1 MSEEDD
7 KNVTNVTN
15 VYISDS
21 VISKSSILGGKKEPE
36 EEIKEKPEEEIKEPR
51 SWSATFGF
59 GLLMGAADAVPGVSG
74 GTIAL
79 IIGIYQKLISSIS
92 TCLDFVKDKFPSHSK
107 SEFYSTFNFLFPLGC
122 GMLCSYYVVTKILV
136 GPDDSPGLLRQDST
150 GPYIFS
156 FFFGLVLFSIREPWR
171 YVTTPELKHYV
182 LAVVGVLM
190 VFIYTSFTLE
200 SDSDSKVMLIVGGMF
215 ALTAM
220 LLPGVSG
227 ALVLLTL
234 GQYNSIASSFHGGG
248 LEPLMYLILGG
259 IIGLFTFVPVM
270 KYMIDQYLG
279 NTMAM
284 LAGLMCGSLITL
296 WPWKE
301 SYDGEGLSPNLYLQ
315 VLEDFTIVSIFLTF
329 LFFGG
334 GIAASYGLKQFEVRN
349 GS

>member
-1 MSEEDD
+1 MSE
-7 KNVTNVTN
+7 KNEP
-15 VYISDS
+15 
-21 VISKSSILGGKKEPE
+21 KSWPT
-36 EEIKEKPEEEIKEPR
+36 
-51 SWSATFGF
+51 TFGF

-92 TCLDFVKDKFPSHSK
+92 TCLDFVKDKFPSHSR

-349 GS
+349 WS

>member
-1 MSEEDD
+1 MDEEDKLD
-7 KNVTNVTN
+7 TPM
-15 VYISDS
+15 S
-21 VISKSSILGGKKEPE
+21 
-36 EEIKEKPEEEIKEPR
+36 
-51 SWSATFGF
+51 TFGF

-79 IIGIYQKLISSIS
+79 IIGIYQKLISSILTS
-92 TCLDFVKDKFPSHSK
+92 LDFVKDKFPSHSR
-107 SEFYSTFNFLFPLGC
+107 SEFYSTLNFLFPLGC

-171 YVTTPELKHYV
+171 YVATPEFKHYL
-182 LAVVGVLM
+182 LAVAGVLV
-190 VFIYTSFTLE
+190 VFIYTSINLE
-200 SDSDSKVMLIVGGMF
+200 SDSDSKVMLIVGGMLS
-215 ALTAM
+215 LTAM

-234 GQYNSIASSFHGGG
+234 GQYNSIASSFHGGD
-248 LEPLMYLILGG
+248 LEPLTYLILGG

-296 WPWKE
+296 WPWKVD
-301 SYDGEGLSPNLYLQ
+301 YGGEGLSPNLYLQ
-315 VLEDFTIVSIFLTF
+315 VLEYSSVSIFLTF

-334 GIAASYGLKQFEVRN
+334 GIAASYGLKQLEAQDR
-349 GS
+349 S

>member
-1 MSEEDD
+1 MEIRMSE
-7 KNVTNVTN
+7 
-15 VYISDS
+15 
-21 VISKSSILGGKKEPE
+21 KSEP
-36 EEIKEKPEEEIKEPR
+36 K
-51 SWSATFGF
+51 SWQEAFGF

-79 IIGIYQKLISSIS
+79 ILGIYQKLISSIS
-92 TCLDFVKDKFPSHSK
+92 TGLDFAKDKFPLHSR
-107 SEFYSTFNFLFPLGC
+107 SEFYSAFNFLFPLGC
-122 GMLCSYYVVTKILV
+122 GMLCSYYAVTKILV

-171 YVTTPELKHYV
+171 YVSNSELKHYI
-182 LAVVGVLM
+182 LAAVGVLI

-200 SDSDSKVMLIVGGMF
+200 SVSNSKVMLIVGGML

-234 GQYNSIASSFHGGG
+234 GQYNSIAGSFHGGD

-259 IIGLFTFVPVM
+259 VVGLFTFVPVM
-270 KYMIDQYLG
+270 KYMLDQYLD
-279 NTMAM
+279 NTMST

-301 SYDGEGLSPNLYLQ
+301 SYNGEGLSPNLYLQ
-315 VLEDFTIVSIFLTF
+315 VLEDFTFASIFLTF

-334 GIAASYGLKQFEVRN
+334 GIAASYGLKQLEVQN
-349 GS
+349 SS

>member
-1 MSEEDD
+1 MSE
-7 KNVTNVTN
+7 KNEP
-15 VYISDS
+15 
-21 VISKSSILGGKKEPE
+21 KSWPT
-36 EEIKEKPEEEIKEPR
+36 
-51 SWSATFGF
+51 TFGF

-92 TCLDFVKDKFPSHSK
+92 TCLDFVKDKFPSHSR

-315 VLEDFTIVSIFLTF
+315 VLEDFTIASIFLTF

-349 GS
+349 WS

>member
-1 MSEEDD
+1 MSE
-7 KNVTNVTN
+7 KNEP
-15 VYISDS
+15 
-21 VISKSSILGGKKEPE
+21 KSWPT
-36 EEIKEKPEEEIKEPR
+36 
-51 SWSATFGF
+51 TFGF

-92 TCLDFVKDKFPSHSK
+92 TCLDFVKDKFPSHSR

-270 KYMIDQYLG
+270 KYMIDQYLD

-315 VLEDFTIVSIFLTF
+315 VLEDLPIVSIFLTF

-349 GS
+349 WS

>member
-1 MSEEDD
+1 MSE
-7 KNVTNVTN
+7 KNEP
-15 VYISDS
+15 
-21 VISKSSILGGKKEPE
+21 KSWPT
-36 EEIKEKPEEEIKEPR
+36 
-51 SWSATFGF
+51 TFGF

-92 TCLDFVKDKFPSHSK
+92 TCLDFVKDKFPSHSR

-270 KYMIDQYLG
+270 KYMIDQYLD

-315 VLEDFTIVSIFLTF
+315 VLEDFTFASIFLTF

-334 GIAASYGLKQFEVRN
+334 GIAASYGLKQFESKNR
-349 GS
+349 S

>member
-270 KYMIDQYLG
+270 KYMIDQYLD

-315 VLEDFTIVSIFLTF
+315 VLEDFTFASIFLTF

-334 GIAASYGLKQFEVRN
+334 GIAASYGLKQFEVQN
-349 GS
+349 WS

>member
-1 MSEEDD
+1 MSE
-7 KNVTNVTN
+7 KNEP
-15 VYISDS
+15 
-21 VISKSSILGGKKEPE
+21 KSWPT
-36 EEIKEKPEEEIKEPR
+36 
-51 SWSATFGF
+51 TFGF

-92 TCLDFVKDKFPSHSK
+92 TCLDFVKDKFPSHSR
-107 SEFYSTFNFLFPLGC
+107 SELYSTFNFLFPLGC

-334 GIAASYGLKQFEVRN
+334 GIAASYGLKQLEVRN
-349 GS
+349 WS

>member
-1 MSEEDD
+1 MSE
-7 KNVTNVTN
+7 KNEP
-15 VYISDS
+15 
-21 VISKSSILGGKKEPE
+21 KSWPT
-36 EEIKEKPEEEIKEPR
+36 
-51 SWSATFGF
+51 TFGF

-92 TCLDFVKDKFPSHSK
+92 TCLDFVKDKFPSHSR

-215 ALTAM
+215 AFTAM

-270 KYMIDQYLG
+270 KYMIDQYLD

-284 LAGLMCGSLITL
+284 LSGLMCGSLITL

-301 SYDGEGLSPNLYLQ
+301 NYDGEGLSPNLYLQ
-315 VLEDFTIVSIFLTF
+315 VLEDLPIVSIFLTF

-349 GS
+349 WS

>member
-1 MSEEDD
+1 MSE
-7 KNVTNVTN
+7 KNEP
-15 VYISDS
+15 
-21 VISKSSILGGKKEPE
+21 KS
-36 EEIKEKPEEEIKEPR
+36 
-51 SWSATFGF
+51 WTTTFGF

-92 TCLDFVKDKFPSHSK
+92 TCLDFVKDKFPSHSR

-215 ALTAM
+215 AFTAM

-270 KYMIDQYLG
+270 KYMIDQYLD

-315 VLEDFTIVSIFLTF
+315 VLEDLPIVSIFLTF

-334 GIAASYGLKQFEVRN
+334 GIAASYGLKQFESQNR
-349 GS
+349 S

>member
-1 MSEEDD
+1 MSE
-7 KNVTNVTN
+7 KNEP
-15 VYISDS
+15 
-21 VISKSSILGGKKEPE
+21 KSWPT
-36 EEIKEKPEEEIKEPR
+36 
-51 SWSATFGF
+51 TFGF

-215 ALTAM
+215 AFTAM

-270 KYMIDQYLG
+270 KYMIDQYLD

-315 VLEDFTIVSIFLTF
+315 VLEDFTFASIFLTF

-334 GIAASYGLKQFEVRN
+334 GIAASYGLKQFESQNR
-349 GS
+349 S

>member
-1 MSEEDD
+1 MSE
-7 KNVTNVTN
+7 KN
-15 VYISDS
+15 
-21 VISKSSILGGKKEPE
+21 EPE
-36 EEIKEKPEEEIKEPR
+36 
-51 SWSATFGF
+51 SWPTTFGF

-92 TCLDFVKDKFPSHSK
+92 TCLVFVKDKFPSHSR

-182 LAVVGVLM
+182 LAVVGVLI

-270 KYMIDQYLG
+270 KYMIDQYLD

-284 LAGLMCGSLITL
+284 LSGLMCGSLITL

-301 SYDGEGLSPNLYLQ
+301 DYGGDWLSPNLYLQ
-315 VLEDFTIVSIFLTF
+315 ILEDFTFASIFVTF

-334 GIAASYGLKQFEVRN
+334 GIAASYGLKQFEVQN

>member
-1 MSEEDD
+1 MEIRMSE
-7 KNVTNVTN
+7 KNEP
-15 VYISDS
+15 
-21 VISKSSILGGKKEPE
+21 KSWPT
-36 EEIKEKPEEEIKEPR
+36 
-51 SWSATFGF
+51 TFGF

-92 TCLDFVKDKFPSHSK
+92 TCLDFVKDKFPSHSR
-107 SEFYSTFNFLFPLGC
+107 SEFFSTFNFLFPLGC

-171 YVTTPELKHYV
+171 YVTTPEPKHYV

-270 KYMIDQYLG
+270 KYMIDQYLD

-284 LAGLMCGSLITL
+284 LSGLMCGSLITL

-315 VLEDFTIVSIFLTF
+315 VLEDFTFASIFLTF

-334 GIAASYGLKQFEVRN
+334 GIAASYGLKQFESQNR
-349 GS
+349 S

>member
-1 MSEEDD
+1 MSE
-7 KNVTNVTN
+7 KNEP
-15 VYISDS
+15 
-21 VISKSSILGGKKEPE
+21 KSWPT
-36 EEIKEKPEEEIKEPR
+36 
-51 SWSATFGF
+51 TFGF

-92 TCLDFVKDKFPSHSK
+92 TCLDFVKDKFPSHSR
-107 SEFYSTFNFLFPLGC
+107 SELYSTFNFLFPLGC

-259 IIGLFTFVPVM
+259 IIGLFTFIPFM
-270 KYMIDQYLG
+270 NYMISEYID

-349 GS
+349 WS

>member
-1 MSEEDD
+1 MSE
-7 KNVTNVTN
+7 KN
-15 VYISDS
+15 
-21 VISKSSILGGKKEPE
+21 EPE
-36 EEIKEKPEEEIKEPR
+36 
-51 SWSATFGF
+51 SWPTTFGF

-92 TCLDFVKDKFPSHSK
+92 TGLNFVKDKFPSHSR

-182 LAVVGVLM
+182 LAVVGVLI

-234 GQYNSIASSFHGGG
+234 GQYNSIAGSFHGGG

-259 IIGLFTFVPVM
+259 IIGLFTFIPFM
-270 KYMIDQYLG
+270 NYMISEYID

-301 SYDGEGLSPNLYLQ
+301 GYGGDGLSPNLYLQ
-315 VLEDFTIVSIFLTF
+315 VLEDFTFVSIFLTF

-334 GIAASYGLKQFEVRN
+334 GIAASYGLKQLEAQDR
-349 GS
+349 S

>member
-1 MSEEDD
+1 MSE
-7 KNVTNVTN
+7 KNEP
-15 VYISDS
+15 
-21 VISKSSILGGKKEPE
+21 KS
-36 EEIKEKPEEEIKEPR
+36 
-51 SWSATFGF
+51 WTTTFGF

-92 TCLDFVKDKFPSHSK
+92 TCLDFVKDKFPSHSR
-107 SEFYSTFNFLFPLGC
+107 SELYSTFNFLFPLGC

-171 YVTTPELKHYV
+171 YVPTPELKHYV

-215 ALTAM
+215 AFTAM

-270 KYMIDQYLG
+270 KYMIDQYLD

-315 VLEDFTIVSIFLTF
+315 VLEDFTFASIFLTF

-334 GIAASYGLKQFEVRN
+334 GIAASYGLKQFESQNR
-349 GS
+349 S

>member
-1 MSEEDD
+1 MSE
-7 KNVTNVTN
+7 KNEP
-15 VYISDS
+15 
-21 VISKSSILGGKKEPE
+21 KSWPT
-36 EEIKEKPEEEIKEPR
+36 
-51 SWSATFGF
+51 TFGF

-92 TCLDFVKDKFPSHSK
+92 TSLDFVKDKFPSHSR
-107 SEFYSTFNFLFPLGC
+107 SEFYSAFNFLFPLGC

-182 LAVVGVLM
+182 LAAVGILV

-234 GQYNSIASSFHGGG
+234 GQYNSIAGSFHGGD

-259 IIGLFTFVPVM
+259 IIGLFTFIPFM
-270 KYMIDQYLG
+270 NYMISEYID

-301 SYDGEGLSPNLYLQ
+301 GYGGDGLSPNLYLQ
-315 VLEDFTIVSIFLTF
+315 VLEDFTFASIFVTF

-334 GIAASYGLKQFEVRN
+334 GIAASYGLKQFEAQNR
-349 GS
+349 S

>member
-1 MSEEDD
+1 MSE
-7 KNVTNVTN
+7 KNEP
-15 VYISDS
+15 
-21 VISKSSILGGKKEPE
+21 KS
-36 EEIKEKPEEEIKEPR
+36 
-51 SWSATFGF
+51 WTTTFGF

-92 TCLDFVKDKFPSHSK
+92 TCLDFVKDKFPSHSR

-215 ALTAM
+215 AFTAM

-270 KYMIDQYLG
+270 KYMIDQYLD

-315 VLEDFTIVSIFLTF
+315 VLEDFTFASIFLTF

-334 GIAASYGLKQFEVRN
+334 GIAASYGLKQFESQNR
-349 GS
+349 S

>member
-21 VISKSSILGGKKEPE
+21 VISKSSILGEKKE
-36 EEIKEKPEEEIKEPR
+36 PEEEIKEPR
-51 SWSATFGF
+51 SWPATFGF

-92 TCLDFVKDKFPSHSK
+92 TCLDFVKDKFPSHSR
-107 SEFYSTFNFLFPLGC
+107 SEFYSTLNFLFPLAC

-136 GPDDSPGLLRQDST
+136 GPDDSPGLLRKDST

-171 YVTTPELKHYV
+171 YVATPELKHYL
-182 LAVVGVLM
+182 LAVAGV
-190 VFIYTSFTLE
+190 VFVYTSINLE
-200 SDSDSKVMLIVGGMF
+200 SDSDSKVMLIVGGML

-234 GQYNSIASSFHGGG
+234 GQYNSIAGSFHGGG

-259 IIGLFTFVPVM
+259 IIGLFTFIPFM
-270 KYMIDQYLG
+270 NYMISEYID

-284 LAGLMCGSLITL
+284 LTGLMCGSLITL

-301 SYDGEGLSPNLYLQ
+301 DYGGDGLSPNLYLQ
-315 VLEDFTIVSIFLTF
+315 VLEDFTFASIFVTF

-334 GIAASYGLKQFEVRN
+334 GIAASYGLKQFESQN

>member
-1 MSEEDD
+1 MADEDKLDTSMS
-7 KNVTNVTN
+7 
-15 VYISDS
+15 
-21 VISKSSILGGKKEPE
+21 
-36 EEIKEKPEEEIKEPR
+36 
-51 SWSATFGF
+51 TFGF

-79 IIGIYQKLISSIS
+79 IIGIYQKLISSIT
-92 TCLDFVKDKFPSHSK
+92 TCLDFVKDKFSSHSR
-107 SEFYSTFNFLFPLGC
+107 SEFYSAFNFLFPLGC
-122 GMLCSYYVVTKILV
+122 GMLCSYYLITKILV
-136 GPDDSPGLLRQDST
+136 GSDDSPGFLRQNST

-171 YVTTPELKHYV
+171 YVPTPEHKHYV
-182 LAVVGVLM
+182 LIVAGVLM
-190 VFIYTSFTLE
+190 VFIYTSLTLE
-200 SDSDSKVMLIVGGMF
+200 SDSDSKVMLIVGGAL

-234 GQYNSIASSFHGGG
+234 GQYNSIASSFHGGD

-259 IIGLFTFVPVM
+259 IIGLFTFVPFM
-270 KYMIDQYLG
+270 NYLISEYID

-296 WPWKE
+296 WPWKAE
-301 SYDGEGLSPNLYLQ
+301 YDGEGLSPNLGLNQ
-315 VLEDFTIVSIFLTF
+315 ILEDFTITSIFLTF

-334 GIAASYGLKQFEVRN
+334 GIAASYGLKQFEVHNR
-349 GS
+349 S

>member
-1 MSEEDD
+1 MSE
-7 KNVTNVTN
+7 KNEP
-15 VYISDS
+15 
-21 VISKSSILGGKKEPE
+21 KSWPT
-36 EEIKEKPEEEIKEPR
+36 
-51 SWSATFGF
+51 TFGF

-92 TCLDFVKDKFPSHSK
+92 TCLDFVKDKFPSHSR
-107 SEFYSTFNFLFPLGC
+107 SELYSTFNFLFPLGC

-182 LAVVGVLM
+182 LAVVGVLI

-270 KYMIDQYLG
+270 KYMIDQYLD

-284 LAGLMCGSLITL
+284 LSGLMCGSLITL

-315 VLEDFTIVSIFLTF
+315 VLEDLPIVSIFLTF

-334 GIAASYGLKQFEVRN
+334 GIAASYGLKQLEVQN
-349 GS
+349 WS

>member
-1 MSEEDD
+1 MSE
-7 KNVTNVTN
+7 KNEP
-15 VYISDS
+15 
-21 VISKSSILGGKKEPE
+21 KSWPT
-36 EEIKEKPEEEIKEPR
+36 
-51 SWSATFGF
+51 TFGF

-92 TCLDFVKDKFPSHSK
+92 TCLDFVKDKFPSHSR

-215 ALTAM
+215 AFTAM

-349 GS
+349 WS

>member
-1 MSEEDD
+1 
-7 KNVTNVTN
+7 K
-15 VYISDS
+15 
-21 VISKSSILGGKKEPE
+21 
-36 EEIKEKPEEEIKEPR
+36 
-51 SWSATFGF
+51 
-59 GLLMGAADAVPGVSG
+59 
-74 GTIAL
+74 
-79 IIGIYQKLISSIS
+79 
-92 TCLDFVKDKFPSHSK
+92 
-107 SEFYSTFNFLFPLGC
+107 
-122 GMLCSYYVVTKILV
+122 
-136 GPDDSPGLLRQDST
+136 DST

-171 YVTTPELKHYV
+171 YVATPELKHYL
-182 LAVVGVLM
+182 LAVAGV
-190 VFIYTSFTLE
+190 VFVYTSINLE

-270 KYMIDQYLG
+270 KYMIDQYLD

-284 LAGLMCGSLITL
+284 LSGLMCGSLITL

-301 SYDGEGLSPNLYLQ
+301 NYDGEGLSPNLYLQ
-315 VLEDFTIVSIFLTF
+315 VLEDLPIVSIFLTF

-349 GS
+349 WS